1 MSLGDQYSDA
11 ISLPTNSIRK
21 RKSRSR
27 RDRSTV
33 AETLA
38 KWKAYN
44 ECVNS
49 CNDGGKPVR
58 KAPAKGSKKGCMKGK
73 GGPLNSHC
81 NYRGVRQRTW
91 GKWVAEIREPN
102 RGSRLWL
109 GTFPTAIEAALAY
122 DEAARTMYGQS
133 ARLNLPN
140 ITNKGQLKG
149 ILLEDYLGLR
159 NSDSSTASSTCSST
173 TTTSNQSE
181 VCVPEEFT
189 VRPQFV
195 PSNIKIEDG
204 EGESKNGNQVDHIVM
219 PMMSLEMPVKH
230 EDADA
235 KYHDQSNDLAVI
247 SGTEIPSLDE
257 LQNFQMNGMF
267 ESRTGN
273 QADHIATPM
282 NLEKQVKHE
291 DIEAT
296 YRDQSN
302 DQAFLLGTEFPSL
315 DELQNTQMDEMFDVE
330 ELLGLINGDSIY
342 DSSFLQGNVNGSNN
356 MAPSQ
361 VGNLGSE
368 KPSSLS
374 YQFQNPDAKLLGSL
388 QHMEQAPADVD
399 YGFDFLKQGREEDL
413 NAAADDCVRYLNYEM
428 GDLGF

>member
-1 MSLGDQYSDA
+1 M
-11 ISLPTNSIRK
+11 ISETIERK

-44 ECVNS
+44 ECFDSSN
-49 CNDGGKPVR
+49 NGGKLIR

-122 DEAARTMYGQS
+122 DEAARTMYGQT

-140 ITNKGQLKG
+140 IKNRGQLQG
-149 ILLEDYLGLR
+149 ILLEEYLGLR
-159 NSDSSTASSTCSST
+159 NSDSSTTTSACSEST

-189 VRPQFV
+189 MRPRLV
-195 PSNIKIEDG
+195 SLNVKTEDG
-204 EGESKNGNQVDHIVM
+204 EGESKTGDHGDETATPMNQ
-219 PMMSLEMPVKH
+219 VKH
-230 EDADA
+230 EDRN
-235 KYHDQSNDLAVI
+235 DQLVAL
-247 SGTEIPSLDE
+247 GAEFPCLDQLE
-257 LQNFQMNGMF
+257 NFQMDEMF
-267 ESRTGN
+267 EPRTGT
-273 QADHIATPM
+273 QAGHMVMPVS
-282 NLEKQVKHE
+282 LEKQVKDE
-291 DIEAT
+291 DLDAV
-296 YRDQSN
+296 YCGRSD
-302 DQAFLLGTEFPSL
+302 DQAVLSEAGVPSL
-315 DELQNTQMDEMFDVE
+315 YDLHNFQMDELFDVE
-330 ELLGLINGDSIY
+330 ELLSLINSDSLHDPTNIVK
-342 DSSFLQGNVNGSNN
+342 GNADAYTN
-356 MAPSQ
+356 MAPSH
-361 VGNLGSE
+361 VGSVGSE
-368 KPSSLS
+368 KPPNRS
-374 YQFQNPDAKLLGSL
+374 YQIQNPDAKLLGSP
-388 QHMEQAPADVD
+388 QQMERTPADVD

-413 NAAADDCVRYLNYEM
+413 NAAADDCVRYLNEI

>member
-1 MSLGDQYSDA
+1 MTPET
-11 ISLPTNSIRK
+11 IERK

-44 ECVNS
+44 ECFDS
-49 CNDGGKPVR
+49 CNDGSKPIR

-122 DEAARTMYGQS
+122 DEAARTMYGHS

-140 ITNKGQLKG
+140 IKNRGQLQG

-159 NSDSSTASSTCSST
+159 NSDSSTATSTCSEST

-181 VCVPEEFT
+181 VCVPEEFAK
-189 VRPQFV
+189 RSQLV

-204 EGESKNGNQVDHIVM
+204 EGESRTGDHSDGTATPM
-219 PMMSLEMPVKH
+219 PLENEVKH
-230 EDADA
+230 EDC
-235 KYHDQSNDLAVI
+235 NDRAAV
-247 SGTEIPSLDE
+247 
-257 LQNFQMNGMF
+257 
-267 ESRTGN
+267 
-273 QADHIATPM
+273 
-282 NLEKQVKHE
+282 
-291 DIEAT
+291 
-296 YRDQSN
+296 
-302 DQAFLLGTEFPSL
+302 LGTEFPSL
-315 DELQNTQMDEMFDVE
+315 DQSQNFPMDEIFEPRTGNQADHMAMPMILEKQVKDEDLDAVYRDWSNDQAVLPEAGISSLNNLQNFQMDEMFDVE
-330 ELLGLINGDSIY
+330 ELLNLISSDSLY
-342 DSSFLQGNVNGSNN
+342 DPTTNILKGNADGYTNV
-356 MAPSQ
+356 APSQ
-361 VGNLGSE
+361 VSNLGSE
-368 KPSSLS
+368 KPSSWS
-374 YQFQNPDAKLLGSL
+374 YQFQNPGAKLLGSL
-388 QHMEQAPADVD
+388 QQTEQAPADVD

-413 NAAADDCVRYLNYEM
+413 NAAADDCVRYLNEM

>member
-1 MSLGDQYSDA
+1 MSFSNQYSDA
-11 ISLPTNSIRK
+11 KCLPTHSIRK

-44 ECVNS
+44 ECVSS
-49 CNDGGKPVR
+49 CNDGGEAVR

-122 DEAARTMYGQS
+122 DEAARTMYGPS
-133 ARLNLPN
+133 ARLNLPS
-140 ITNKGQLKG
+140 ITNRGQLQG
-149 ILLEDYLGLR
+149 ILLDLR
-159 NSDSSTASSTCSST
+159 NSDSSTATSTCSEST

-189 VRPQFV
+189 TRPQFV
-195 PSNIKIEDG
+195 PADIKTEDA
-204 EGESKNGNQVDHIVM
+204 EGESRNAKRVDQIAT
-219 PMMSLEMPVKH
+219 PMSLEKEVKDEDFDARCCHQSNDQAVTSGTEVPNLDELQTFQMDEIFEFRTGSQADQFAMPMGLEKHVKH
-230 EDADA
+230 ENVDA
-235 KYHDQSNDLAVI
+235 KYRDRSNDQAVL
-247 SGTEIPSLDE
+247 SGTGPEISVDE
-257 LQNFQMNGMF
+257 LQNF
-267 ESRTGN
+267 
-273 QADHIATPM
+273 
-282 NLEKQVKHE
+282 
-291 DIEAT
+291 
-296 YRDQSN
+296 
-302 DQAFLLGTEFPSL
+302 
-315 DELQNTQMDEMFDVE
+315 QMDEMFDVE
-330 ELLGLINGDSIY
+330 ELLGLINSDSMY
-342 DSSFLQGNVNGSNN
+342 DPSLLQGNMDGSNN
-356 MAPSQ
+356 IAHTQ
-361 VGNLGSE
+361 FGNLGYD

-374 YQFQNPDAKLLGSL
+374 YQFQNLDLKLLGT
-388 QHMEQAPADVD
+388 PAYVD

-413 NAAADDCVRYLNYEM
+413 NAAADDCVRYLNYEA

>member
-1 MSLGDQYSDA
+1 M
-11 ISLPTNSIRK
+11 ISETIERK

-44 ECVNS
+44 ECFDS
-49 CNDGGKPVR
+49 CNDGGKPIR

-109 GTFPTAIEAALAY
+109 GTFPTAVEAALAY

-140 ITNKGQLKG
+140 IKNRGQLQG
-149 ILLEDYLGLR
+149 ILLDDYLGLR
-159 NSDSSTASSTCSST
+159 NSDSSTATSTCSEST
-173 TTTSNQSE
+173 TTISNQSE

-189 VRPQFV
+189 MRPKLV
-195 PSNIKIEDG
+195 PQNIKIEDG
-204 EGESKNGNQVDHIVM
+204 EGES
-219 PMMSLEMPVKH
+219 
-230 EDADA
+230 
-235 KYHDQSNDLAVI
+235 
-247 SGTEIPSLDE
+247 
-257 LQNFQMNGMF
+257 
-267 ESRTGN
+267 RTG
-273 QADHIATPM
+273 DHSDDTATPM
-282 NLEKQVKHE
+282 CLENQVKHE
-291 DIEAT
+291 DC
-296 YRDQSN
+296 N
-302 DQAFLLGTEFPSL
+302 DQAVGLGTEFPSF
-315 DELQNTQMDEMFDVE
+315 DQLQNFQMDEMLQPRTGNQANHMAMPMSLEKQVKDEDLNSIYRDWRNDQAVLSEAGISCLNDLHNFQMDEMFDVE
-330 ELLGLINGDSIY
+330 ELLSLISSDSLY
-342 DSSFLQGNVNGSNN
+342 DPSILKGNADGYTN
-356 MAPSQ
+356 MTPSQ
-361 VGNLGSE
+361 VSNQGPE
-368 KPSSLS
+368 KPSSWS
-374 YQFQNPDAKLLGSL
+374 YQFQNPDVKLLGSL
-388 QHMEQAPADVD
+388 QQTELADVD

-413 NAAADDCVRYLNYEM
+413 NAAADDCVRYLNEI

>member
-1 MSLGDQYSDA
+1 MVEKMGHSDQYSDA

-44 ECVNS
+44 ECFDS
-49 CNDGGKPVR
+49 SNDGGKLIR

-122 DEAARTMYGQS
+122 DEAARTMYGQT

-140 ITNKGQLKG
+140 IKNRGQLQG

-159 NSDSSTASSTCSST
+159 NSDSSTTTSTCSEST

-189 VRPQFV
+189 VRPQLV
-195 PSNIKIEDG
+195 PLNVKSEDG
-204 EGESKNGNQVDHIVM
+204 EGESRTGDHGDETATPMCLENQ
-219 PMMSLEMPVKH
+219 VKH
-230 EDADA
+230 EDCNGQTAA
-235 KYHDQSNDLAVI
+235 LVAEFPCLDQ
-247 SGTEIPSLDE
+247 
-257 LQNFQMNGMF
+257 LQNFQMAEIF
-267 ESRTGN
+267 EPRTGP
-273 QADHIATPM
+273 QTGPMLTPLS
-282 NLEKQVKHE
+282 LEKQVKDE
-291 DIEAT
+291 DLDAV
-296 YRDQSN
+296 YRERSD
-302 DQAFLLGTEFPSL
+302 DQAVLSEAGISSL
-315 DELQNTQMDEMFDVE
+315 YDLQNFEMDEMFDVE
-330 ELLGLINGDSIY
+330 ELLSLISSDSFHDPTNI
-342 DSSFLQGNVNGSNN
+342 LKGNADGYTSLV
-356 MAPSQ
+356 PSQ
-361 VGNLGSE
+361 VGSIGSE
-368 KPSSLS
+368 KPPNSS
-374 YQFQNPDAKLLGSL
+374 YQMQNPDAKLLGSP
-388 QHMEQAPADVD
+388 QQMERTPADVD

-413 NAAADDCVRYLNYEM
+413 NAAADDCVRYLNEI

>member
-1 MSLGDQYSDA
+1 MTSQT
-11 ISLPTNSIRK
+11 IERK

-44 ECVNS
+44 EFSES
-49 CNDGGKPVR
+49 CNDGGKPIR

-122 DEAARTMYGQS
+122 DEAARAMYGPS

-140 ITNKGQLKG
+140 ITNRGQLKG
-149 ILLEDYLGLR
+149 ILLEDYLRLR
-159 NSDSSTASSTCSST
+159 TSDSSTATSTCSEST

-189 VRPQFV
+189 LRPQLV
-195 PSNIKIEDG
+195 CSNIKTEDG
-204 EGESKNGNQVDHIVM
+204 EGELRTSDRADHIAT
-219 PMMSLEMPVKH
+219 PMILEKQVKH

-235 KYHDQSNDLAVI
+235 KNGDQSSNEQSFI
-247 SGTEIPSLDE
+247 SGIGIPSWDE
-257 LQNFQMNGMF
+257 LQNFQM
-267 ESRTGN
+267 
-273 QADHIATPM
+273 
-282 NLEKQVKHE
+282 
-291 DIEAT
+291 
-296 YRDQSN
+296 
-302 DQAFLLGTEFPSL
+302 
-315 DELQNTQMDEMFDVE
+315 DEVFDVE
-330 ELLGLINGDSIY
+330 ELLGLINSDPLYDPSI
-342 DSSFLQGNVNGSNN
+342 LEGNANGSNN
-356 MAPSQ
+356 MMPSQ
-361 VGNLGSE
+361 VGNVGFE
-368 KPSSLS
+368 KPSNLL

-388 QHMEQAPADVD
+388 QHTEQTPADFD
-399 YGFDFLKQGREEDL
+399 GGFDFLKQGREEDM
-413 NAAADDCVRYLNYEM
+413 NAAADDYVRYLNYET